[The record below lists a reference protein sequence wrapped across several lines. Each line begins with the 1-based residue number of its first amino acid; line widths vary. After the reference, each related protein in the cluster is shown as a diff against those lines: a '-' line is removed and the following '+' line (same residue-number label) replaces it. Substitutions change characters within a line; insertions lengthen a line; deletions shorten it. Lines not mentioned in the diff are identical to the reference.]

1 MVLKFKDN
9 NNITDAL
16 DVSSL
21 GSIRFSS
28 LEDPVLGFDEETRQS
43 TGEITKK
50 RAELVFGDKK
60 KISSRVTFPPTAEIE
75 TFKWRD
81 PVELV
86 DPEFHLTYIAAQDG
100 NREYYELVIYAE
112 GIKKVITKKGIEAT
126 TQIDGNDKQDSKNK
140 NEK

>member
-21 GSIRFSS
+21 GAIRFSS

-75 TFKWRD
+75 TFKSREA
-81 PVELV
+81 VELV
-86 DPEFHLTYIAAQDG
+86 NPEFHLTYIAAQDG
-100 NREYYELVIYAE
+100 NREYYELDIYAD
-112 GIKKVITKKGIEAT
+112 GLKKALGQKESVNTI
-126 TQIDGNDKQDSKNK
+126 QSDVNDKKK
-140 NEK
+140 K

>member
-100 NREYYELVIYAE
+100 NREYYELDIYAE

>member
-21 GSIRFSS
+21 GAIRFSS

-60 KISSRVTFPPTAEIE
+60 KISSRVTFPPTADIE
-75 TFKWRD
+75 TFKWREA
-81 PVELV
+81 VELV
-86 DPEFHLTYIAAQDG
+86 NPEFHLTYIAAQDG
-100 NREYYELVIYAE
+100 NREYYELDIYAE
-112 GIKKVITKKGIEAT
+112 GLKKAT
-126 TQIDGNDKQDSKNK
+126 PQKAAANSTQSAESDKNK
-140 NEK
+140 K

>member
-21 GSIRFSS
+21 GAIRFSS
-28 LEDPVLGFDEETRQS
+28 LEDPVLGFDDETRQS

-100 NREYYELVIYAE
+100 NREYYELDIYAE
-112 GIKKVITKKGIEAT
+112 GLKKAT
-126 TQIDGNDKQDSKNK
+126 AQKAAANSTQSSESDKNK
-140 NEK
+140 K

>member
-16 DVSSL
+16 DISSL
-21 GSIRFSS
+21 GAIRFSS

-75 TFKWRD
+75 MFKWREA
-81 PVELV
+81 VELV
-86 DPEFHLTYIAAQDG
+86 NPEFHLTYIAAQDG
-100 NREYYELVIYAE
+100 NREYYELDIYADDLKSV
-112 GIKKVITKKGIEAT
+112 ISQKSKKDSTRSIEY
-126 TQIDGNDKQDSKNK
+126 DKQSDTSKSNK
-140 NEK
+140 

>member
-9 NNITDAL
+9 NNITDAM

-75 TFKWRD
+75 MFKWRD

-86 DPEFHLTYIAAQDG
+86 NPEFHLTYIAAQDG
-100 NREYYELVIYAE
+100 NREYFELDIYAE
-112 GIKKVITKKGIEAT
+112 GLKKVTPQKGAT
-126 TQIDGNDKQDSKNK
+126 NIAQAAENEKNK
-140 NEK
+140 K

>member
-100 NREYYELVIYAE
+100 NREYYELDIYAE
-112 GIKKVITKKGIEAT
+112 GLRNTTEKGTISRP
-126 TQIDGNDKQDSKNK
+126 TQSDVKISKSDKN
-140 NEK
+140 

>member
-9 NNITDAL
+9 NNITDAM

-28 LEDPVLGFDEETRQS
+28 SEDPVLGFDEETRQS

-75 TFKWRD
+75 MFKWRD

-86 DPEFHLTYIAAQDG
+86 NPEFHLTYIAAQDG
-100 NREYYELVIYAE
+100 NREYFELDIYAE
-112 GIKKVITKKGIEAT
+112 GLKKAT
-126 TQIDGNDKQDSKNK
+126 PQKAATNTAQNEKNK
-140 NEK
+140 K

>member
-21 GSIRFSS
+21 GAIRFSS
-28 LEDPVLGFDEETRQS
+28 LEDPVLGFDDETRQS

-75 TFKWRD
+75 MFKWREA
-81 PVELV
+81 VELV
-86 DPEFHLTYIAAQDG
+86 NPEFHLTYIAAQDG
-100 NREYYELVIYAE
+100 NGEYFEFDIYAE
-112 GIKKVITKKGIEAT
+112 GLKKAT
-126 TQIDGNDKQDSKNK
+126 AQKAAAISTQSGESDKNK
-140 NEK
+140 K

>member
-9 NNITDAL
+9 NNITDAM

-75 TFKWRD
+75 MFKWRD

-86 DPEFHLTYIAAQDG
+86 NPEFHLTYIAAQDG
-100 NREYYELVIYAE
+100 NREYFELDIYAE

-126 TQIDGNDKQDSKNK
+126 TQVDGNDKQDSKNK

>member
-9 NNITDAL
+9 NNITNAM

-75 TFKWRD
+75 MFKWRD

-86 DPEFHLTYIAAQDG
+86 NPEFHLTYIAAQVG
-100 NREYYELVIYAE
+100 NREYFELDIYAE
-112 GIKKVITKKGIEAT
+112 GLKKVTPQKAAT
-126 TQIDGNDKQDSKNK
+126 NTAQNEKNK
-140 NEK
+140 K

>member
-9 NNITDAL
+9 NNITEAL

-28 LEDPVLGFDEETRQS
+28 LEDPVLDFDEETRQS
-43 TGEITKK
+43 TGEIMKK

-75 TFKWRD
+75 TFKWREA
-81 PVELV
+81 VELV
-86 DPEFHLTYIAAQDG
+86 NPEFHLTYIAAQDG
-100 NREYYELVIYAE
+100 NREYYELDIYAE
-112 GIKKVITKKGIEAT
+112 GLRKIAEKGTISRATQSDVKKSKS
-126 TQIDGNDKQDSKNK
+126 DKN
-140 NEK
+140 

>member
-21 GSIRFSS
+21 GAIRFSS
-28 LEDPVLGFDEETRQS
+28 LEDPVLGFDDETRQS

-75 TFKWRD
+75 MFKWREA
-81 PVELV
+81 VELV
-86 DPEFHLTYIAAQDG
+86 NPEFHLTYIAAQDG
-100 NREYYELVIYAE
+100 NREYFELDIYAE
-112 GIKKVITKKGIEAT
+112 GLKKAT
-126 TQIDGNDKQDSKNK
+126 AQKAAAISTQSGESDKNK
-140 NEK
+140 K

>member
-21 GSIRFSS
+21 GAIRFSS

-60 KISSRVTFPPTAEIE
+60 KISSRATFPPTAEIE
-75 TFKWRD
+75 TFKWREA
-81 PVELV
+81 VELV
-86 DPEFHLTYIAAQDG
+86 NPEFHLTYIAAQDG
-100 NREYYELVIYAE
+100 NREYYELDIYAD
-112 GIKKVITKKGIEAT
+112 GLKKALGQKESVNTI
-126 TQIDGNDKQDSKNK
+126 QSDVNDKKK
-140 NEK
+140 K

>member
-9 NNITDAL
+9 NNITDAM

-75 TFKWRD
+75 MFKWRD

-86 DPEFHLTYIAAQDG
+86 NPEFHLTYIAAQDG
-100 NREYYELVIYAE
+100 NREYFELDIYAE
-112 GIKKVITKKGIEAT
+112 GLKKVTPQKAAMNTAQAAE
-126 TQIDGNDKQDSKNK
+126 NEKNK
-140 NEK
+140 K

>member
-21 GSIRFSS
+21 GAIRFSS
-28 LEDPVLGFDEETRQS
+28 MEDPVLGFDEETRQS
-43 TGEITKK
+43 TGEIIKK

-75 TFKWRD
+75 TFKWREA
-81 PVELV
+81 VELV
-86 DPEFHLTYIAAQDG
+86 NPEFHLTYIAAQDG
-100 NREYYELVIYAE
+100 NREYYELDIYAE
-112 GIKKVITKKGIEAT
+112 NLKKAV
-126 TQIDGNDKQDSKNK
+126 TQKAAASPAQSGESDKNK
-140 NEK
+140 K

>member
-9 NNITDAL
+9 NNITEAL

-21 GSIRFSS
+21 GAIRFSS

-43 TGEITKK
+43 TGEIMKK

-75 TFKWRD
+75 TFQWRE

-86 DPEFHLTYIAAQDG
+86 NPEFHLTYIAAQDG
-100 NREYYELVIYAE
+100 NREYYELDIYAE
-112 GIKKVITKKGIEAT
+112 GLKKAPAQKVAANS
-126 TQIDGNDKQDSKNK
+126 TQSGESDKNK
-140 NEK
+140 K

>member
-9 NNITDAL
+9 NNITEAL

-100 NREYYELVIYAE
+100 NREYYELDIYAE
-112 GIKKVITKKGIEAT
+112 GLKKVITKKGIEAT